1 MARGTW
7 MPLVH
12 GETCR
17 DILLRL
23 AVVLVPLLVV
33 LTVLATLGWLGL
45 AGLAR
50 VGWLGTRL
58 LHRMRWAVRHV
69 SSPLLACSVPQGVI
83 PGHPRLGWPFLWSL
97 SLVPPPLRRKEAHD
111 AAILET
117 RCPAVDQSRSHRP
130 CRGYSAG
137 GATCA
142 AREDGHA

>member
-7 MPLVH
+7 MPLAH

-45 AGLAR
+45 AVLAR

-58 LHRMRWAVRHV
+58 LPRMRWAVRHV
-69 SSPLLACSVPQGVI
+69 SSPLLACSVPQGVL
-83 PGHPRLGWPFLWSL
+83 PGHPRFGWPFFWPL
-97 SLVPPPLRRKEAHD
+97 SQQKGFPTGKTAQAPPFSMALLGVRR
-111 AAILET
+111 
-117 RCPAVDQSRSHRP
+117 V
-130 CRGYSAG
+130 
-137 GATCA
+137 
-142 AREDGHA
+142 